1 MRRPLLSAGILAV
14 MAGAACAHLPAI
26 GVASPLRV
34 MTYNIHSGQGNL
46 AATADAIRALSPDL
60 VALQEVDVHWSERSS
75 FADQAAALGDLLKM
89 QVVFA
94 PIYQLAPI
102 NPGDARREFGV
113 ALLSKLPVVG
123 FTNHSITRLSTQEK
137 NPEPS
142 AMPGLLEA
150 TIDVHGTIVRVFNTH
165 LDFRADP
172 AVRAQQVAEMLGYIG
187 RSALPT
193 ILFGDLNATPDAAE
207 LQPLL
212 ARLDDTWPS
221 SSGPG
226 FTYPADDPR
235 KRIDY
240 VLVSRHFRVRSAAV
254 PAALASDHRPFAVE
268 LTIAP

>member
-1 MRRPLLSAGILAV
+1 
-14 MAGAACAHLPAI
+14 
-26 GVASPLRV
+26 
-34 MTYNIHSGQGNL
+34 
-46 AATADAIRALSPDL
+46 
-60 VALQEVDVHWSERSS
+60 
-75 FADQAAALGDLLKM
+75 
-89 QVVFA
+89 
-94 PIYQLAPI
+94 
-102 NPGDARREFGV
+102 
-113 ALLSKLPVVG
+113 
-123 FTNHSITRLSTQEK
+123 
-137 NPEPS
+137 
-142 AMPGLLEA
+142 MPGLLEA

-172 AVRAQQVAEMLGYIG
+172 AVRAQQVAEMLRYISL
-187 RSALPT
+187 SALPT
-193 ILFGDLNATPDAAE
+193 ILFGDLNATPDAPE

-212 ARLDDTWPS
+212 ARLHDTWPS